1 MSIFYLGVSHM
12 VKTAL
17 MRQNSLSNKKFGF
30 YLFNYLFSVLRQSLK

>member
-17 MRQNSLSNKKFGF
+17 MRQKSLSNKKFGF
-30 YLFNYLFSVLRQSLK
+30 YLFNFLRQSLK